1 MDEKKNSKELK
12 ALSHAITEALLQNE
26 EVMNLLADFK
36 DRKVVDPNTL
46 MGVAFKISDLL
57 EIYDVTV
64 SEANGEMAS
73 VQQTKRKKRREADIQ
88 KITKLREIIDGRDL
102 SKNEVAFQEWL
113 IERFDDKNWLK
124 GERLIW

>member
-36 DRKVVDPNTL
+36 DRKIVDPNTL

-64 SEANGEMAS
+64 SETDGEMAS
-73 VQQTKRKKRREADIQ
+73 VQQTRKRKRKETDIQ

-102 SKNEVAFQEWL
+102 SKNEIAFQEWL